1 MLSSSTNAAYFIE
14 QELWEA
20 EIKEALFPALMSDF
34 PHMRWMTDNFPT
46 GVTLTIPTTGRMSV
60 RSYTEGDEITVEDP
74 TLNEIQLTIDN
85 YYQSGIGVT
94 DKFKQDSYLANM
106 AISTWRQDIIRGL
119 KEKIESDVWNVL
131 ATDTVNGHTAADDN
145 DIDGLDHRW
154 GASGSSGIFD
164 WNDFVYAGYV
174 FDKSNVPKSGRVAI
188 VDPKVAQDLA
198 LHTATNSNAW
208 YRQDVYGSNSVMK
221 NGFGLSTYMGNFYGF
236 DVYQSNLL
244 SSMDSET
251 VPLYGSAST
260 IALTSPKVNLFL
272 GPEAFFGAFRQQ
284 IELEQFRDHAR
295 KRDVMH
301 ACVRYGLRVFRPESV
316 IAVLSV

>member
-1 MLSSSTNAAYFIE
+1 MLSSSANANYFIE

-20 EIKEALFPALMSDF
+20 EIKENLFPALSGSF
-34 PHMRWMTDNFPT
+34 PHMRWITDSFPT
-46 GVTLTIPTTGRMSV
+46 GVTLTIPTTGRMAI
-60 RSYTEGDEITVEDP
+60 RAYTEGEEITVEDP

-85 YYQSGIGVT
+85 YYQGGIGVT
-94 DKFKQDSYLANM
+94 DKFKQDSYLAAS
-106 AISTWRQDIIRGL
+106 AIATWRQDIIRGL
-119 KEKIESDVWNVL
+119 KEKIEADVWNVL
-131 ATDTVNGHTAADDN
+131 ATDSVNGHTAADDN
-145 DIDGLDHRW
+145 DIGGLDHRW

-164 WNDFVYAGYV
+164 WNDFVNAAYV
-174 FDKSNVPKSGRVAI
+174 FDKHNVPKSGRVVI
-188 VDPKVAQDLA
+188 VDPKVARDLA

-208 YRQDVYGSNSVMK
+208 YRQDVMGSNSIMK
-221 NGFGLSTYMGNFYGF
+221 MGFGMSTYMGNFYGF
-236 DVYQSNLL
+236 DVYQSNML
-244 SSMDSET
+244 STMDTET

-260 IALTSPKVNLFL
+260 IALTAPKVNLFL
-272 GPEAFFGAFRQQ
+272 GLEAFFGAFRQN